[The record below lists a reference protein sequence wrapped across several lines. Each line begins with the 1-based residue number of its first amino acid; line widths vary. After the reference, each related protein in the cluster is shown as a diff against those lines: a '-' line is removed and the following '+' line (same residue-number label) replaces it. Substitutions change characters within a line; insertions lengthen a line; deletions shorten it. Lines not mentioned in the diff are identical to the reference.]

1 MSTILITVD
10 DANNTFDVANKTR
23 VYIFEDVKEYKEEL
37 CDIIEKNKMSYQ
49 EIKSQVESWGGS
61 IDLVDLNTL
70 VKNYKKNAVKGFPI

>member
-10 DANNTFDVANKTR
+10 DTNNTFDVANKTR

-70 VKNYKKNAVKGFPI
+70 VKNYKKNCNKGFPI

>member
-10 DANNTFDVANKTR
+10 DANNTFDIANKTR

-70 VKNYKKNAVKGFPI
+70 VKNYKKNYSKGLPI